1 MTYTP
6 VWNKYLP
13 VIRILMK
20 KSLVKEQAL
29 DMNSIDFHK
38 YGASRKAGYKFRMF
52 ISKGRVENVV
62 NTVAMGKELASVL
75 LEDPVIKELA
85 MKNDFDISMNAKFQ
99 LTIKSSVNDQA
110 SEESNLSESGSEE
123 VNDEGSE
130 NAPMQS
136 TNRVV

>member
-29 DMNSIDFHK
+29 DMNSIDFLK
-38 YGASRKAGYKFRMF
+38 YGASRKAGYKFKLL

-62 NTVAMGKELASVL
+62 NTVSMGKELASVL
-75 LEDPVIKELA
+75 LEDPVVKELA
-85 MKNDFDISMNAKFQ
+85 MRNDFDISMNAKFQ
-99 LTIKSSVNDQA
+99 LSIKSTPNDQNSEA
-110 SEESNLSESGSEE
+110 SNTAEIDSEEGNE
-123 VNDEGSE
+123 EGSE
-130 NAPMQS
+130 KEPARS
-136 TNRVV
+136 TNRV

>member
-29 DMNSIDFHK
+29 DMNSIDFLK
-38 YGASRKAGYKFRMF
+38 YGASRKAGYKFKLL

-62 NTVAMGKELASVL
+62 NTVSMGKELASVL

-99 LTIKSSVNDQA
+99 LSIKATRGHEDSADSDESA
-110 SEESNLSESGSEE
+110 SEEVADHPVEPINS
-123 VNDEGSE
+123 
-130 NAPMQS
+130 
-136 TNRVV
+136 